1 MGLHRSE
8 AEGEAEVV
16 KPWVLRFHTSAG
28 YGETVM
34 RFRTRAEA
42 RRYRDEINWGGGLV
56 FYPVR
61 KERK

>member
-1 MGLHRSE
+1 M
-8 AEGEAEVV
+8 
-16 KPWVLRFHTSAG
+16 KPWALRFHTSAG

-56 FYPVR
+56 FYPIR

>member
-1 MGLHRSE
+1 M
-8 AEGEAEVV
+8 

-42 RRYRDEINWGGGLV
+42 RRYRDDINCGGGLV
-56 FYPVR
+56 LYPIH
-61 KERK
+61 KEKK